1 MGSFTLGALSSL
13 PASTAA
19 RPTGSPLR
27 WRCLSARGLLEQVG
41 VVEIDPAISDTAATQ
56 EAFGLDPDMLAN
68 CVVVGGKREGDRA
81 AGRLRR
87 PVDHPGRC
95 ERRRTPLPRCT

>member
-13 PASTAA
+13 PASQRPDLLGPPTLAA
-19 RPTGSPLR
+19 LERQ
-27 WRCLSARGLLEQVG
+27 GLLDQVG

-56 EAFGLDPDMLAN
+56 GPSGSTLDMLAN
-68 CVVVGGKREGDRA
+68 CVVVGGQAGGDRA
-81 AGRLRR
+81 ARRVRR

-95 ERRRTPLPRCT
+95 ERRRTALPRCT